1 MIIITNFLS
10 ILFIIAGFLSPVYQA
25 QLLNIGIFAF
35 AGAVTN
41 WLAIHML
48 FEKVPFLY
56 GSGVIPN
63 RFQEF
68 KIAIRN
74 LIISEFFNKQ
84 HIEKFFQNS
93 DNADI
98 TNSIDLDKIYDG
110 LVEEILK
117 TQLGSMLQ
125 MFGVKS
131 ALQPLK
137 EPIKNKIAEIIKDLT
152 NSQKSPDTLTLLT
165 SKVEKLID
173 ARLNELTPQMVKQ
186 IVKDMI
192 NKHLGWL
199 VVWGGVFGGL
209 IGFAFSFIDLSF

>member
-1 MIIITNFLS
+1 MTLLTNLIS
-10 ILFIIAGFLSPVYQA
+10 ILFIIAGVFSPVYQS

-63 RFQEF
+63 RFAEF

-74 LIISEFFNKQ
+74 LIVSEFFNKQ
-84 HIEKFFQNS
+84 HIEKFFQNN
-93 DNADI
+93 DNGDI
-98 TNSIDLDKIYDG
+98 AKTIDLDKIYDG

-125 MFGVKS
+125 MFGGKS
-131 ALQPLK
+131 ALAPLK

-152 NSQKSPDTLTLLT
+152 TNPEKSSGTIGALTD
-165 SKVEKLID
+165 KVEKIID
-173 ARLNELTPQMVKQ
+173 ARLEELTPQMVKQ

-192 NKHLGWL
+192 NQHLGWL

-209 IGFAFSFIDLSF
+209 IGLAFSFINL